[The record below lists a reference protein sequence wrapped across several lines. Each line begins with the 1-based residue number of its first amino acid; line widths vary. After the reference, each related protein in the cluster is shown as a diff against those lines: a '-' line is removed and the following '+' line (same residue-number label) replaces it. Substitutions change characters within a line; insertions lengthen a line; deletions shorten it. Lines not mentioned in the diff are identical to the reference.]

1 MLDVDEEEM
10 IAGAIKGKSKSQ
22 KVDYEREEQVSRR
35 RIGRM
40 AKVMVVNYQSVL
52 TSS

>member
-10 IAGAIKGKSKSQ
+10 IAGAIKGKSKSH
-22 KVDYEREEQVSRR
+22 KVDYERQEQVSRR

-40 AKVMVVNYQSVL
+40 ANGGCELPVRTN
-52 TSS
+52 